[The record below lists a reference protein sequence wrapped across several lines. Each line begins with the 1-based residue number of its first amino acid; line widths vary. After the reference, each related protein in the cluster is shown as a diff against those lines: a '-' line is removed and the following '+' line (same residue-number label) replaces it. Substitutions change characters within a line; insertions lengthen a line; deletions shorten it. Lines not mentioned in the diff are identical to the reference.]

1 MPLNEW
7 NEPLQF
13 TAALKCLI
21 IKTCVLKG
29 SAYKLNTR
37 CFIIPWNDSKFVLIS
52 DSTSSSKV
60 EDFSMD
66 QAAAGPSVNK
76 EENRLDTSSHDVET
90 VYKQAVNFLELTE
103 QLIDA
108 PEALRHQC
116 KKLLSAKKELS
127 RAIENLKQQSESVR
141 SQ

>member
-1 MPLNEW
+1 
-7 NEPLQF
+7 
-13 TAALKCLI
+13 
-21 IKTCVLKG
+21 
-29 SAYKLNTR
+29 
-37 CFIIPWNDSKFVLIS
+37 
-52 DSTSSSKV
+52 
-60 EDFSMD
+60 MD